1 MAAGGVGI
9 AGFRQCCAC
18 MVKAVG
24 CVVSA
29 VPGASTMGRA
39 ACMVRLQQLCRDE
52 ACQAR

>member
-29 VPGASTMGRA
+29 VPAASTMGQA
-39 ACMVRLQQLCRDE
+39 VFVVRLQQLCRDE
-52 ACQAR
+52 ACHAR